1 MAENGDDE
9 RPRPLQLAVVGARG
23 FLGRNLL
30 ASARA
35 AGHSVIEYEVDTPPI
50 REQALADGLADSEV
64 VYWLASRCNPA
75 TAESNPELARA
86 DIDEFAEFLRLIGRL
101 QRVPRVVLA
110 SSGGTIYGN
119 GEPPFREDSPLTP
132 TGRYGASK
140 KAAEEALWASGVPG
154 VAARISNPYGPGQ
167 RPGTG
172 QGVVAQWLDD
182 ILSGRTPTLI
192 GSPRTARD
200 FVYVGD
206 IADGLVALGLS
217 DFTGPL
223 NLGGGRPTTLE
234 ELAATLSQVAGVHVD
249 FREAPARA
257 FDVTATWL
265 VIDRAADVLG
275 WSPRTSLRSGLATTW
290 AHLQA
295 QRG

>member
-9 RPRPLQLAVVGARG
+9 SPRLLQLAVVGSSG
-23 FLGRNLL
+23 FLGRNLI
-30 ASARA
+30 ASALA
-35 AGHSVIEYEVDTPPI
+35 AGHAVIEYEVDTPPI
-50 REQALADGLADSEV
+50 REGVLAEGIAESDV

-75 TAESNPELARA
+75 TAESHPEWAHA
-86 DIDEFAEFLRLIGRL
+86 DVKDFAEFLQLMARLPRM
-101 QRVPRVVLA
+101 PRVILA

-119 GEPPFREDSPLTP
+119 GEPPFVEESPLAP
-132 TGRYGASK
+132 TGIYGRSK
-140 KAAEEALWASGVPG
+140 QEAEAVLWASGVPG
-154 VAARISNPYGPGQ
+154 AAARISNPYGPGQ

-200 FVYVGD
+200 FVFVGD
-206 IADGLVALGLS
+206 IADGLVALGQS
-217 DFTGPL
+217 SYSGPI

-249 FREAPARA
+249 FSGSSGQGIRRDSHMAR
-257 FDVTATWL
+257 
-265 VIDRAADVLG
+265 DR
-275 WSPRTSLRSGLATTW
+275 PSG
-290 AHLQA
+290 
-295 QRG
+295 

>member
-9 RPRPLQLAVVGARG
+9 RPRPLRLAVVGAGG
-23 FLGRNLL
+23 FLGRNLMASAL
-30 ASARA
+30 AS
-35 AGHSVIEYEVDTPPI
+35 GHAIVAYEVDTPPI
-50 REQALADGLADSEV
+50 RRGVLADGIAESDV
-64 VYWLASRCNPA
+64 VYWLASRTNPA
-75 TAESNPELARA
+75 TAESNPDWAEA
-86 DIDEFAEFLRLIGRL
+86 DVEGFAEFLHLVTQL
-101 QRVPRVVLA
+101 PRVPRMVLA

-119 GEPPFREDSPLTP
+119 GQPPFREDSPLVP
-132 TGRYGASK
+132 TGLYGRSK
-140 KAAEEALWASGVPG
+140 QEAEAVLWASGVPG
-154 VAARISNPYGPGQ
+154 AAARISNPYGPGQ

-200 FVYVGD
+200 FVFVGD
-206 IADGLVALGLS
+206 IADGLVALGQS
-217 DFTGPL
+217 SYSGPI

-234 ELAATLSQVAGVHVD
+234 ELAATMSQVAGVHVD
-249 FREAPARA
+249 FVEAPARA

-265 VIDRAADVLG
+265 VIDRAAEVLG

-290 AHLQA
+290 ADLQA
-295 QRG
+295 ERG